1 MCPSFLVSAHTQRLP
16 PRKPSQSCLFE
27 KDVVYF
33 MAQKNHVRLV
43 VLLPVSLHAGPFLA
57 PPADEVKVEKKERKK
72 GE

>member
-1 MCPSFLVSAHTQRLP
+1 
-16 PRKPSQSCLFE
+16 
-27 KDVVYF
+27 